1 MKKLLTFAGL
11 VLAVVLASP
20 AFAGMIQT
28 PVAPEQSQRDRVLQ
42 LVERPEVARELE
54 KYGIPADQAKDRVAA
69 MSEEEVAMVAGK
81 LDSLPAGGDI
91 SNQDFLFILIIVLV
105 LVLLLA

>member
-1 MKKLLTFAGL
+1 MKKLLTGL
-11 VLAVVLASP
+11 VLSLVLASP
-20 AFAGMIQT
+20 AIAGMIQT
-28 PVAPEQSQRDRVLQ
+28 PAQPEQGQRERVLK

-54 KYGIPADQAKDRVAA
+54 KYGISADQAKDRVAA

-91 SNQDFLFILIIVLV
+91 SNQDFLFIIIIILV
-105 LVLLLA
+105 LILLLA